1 MTTNTFQ
8 VIDMVTREAL
18 EILKAKLGFGNRVL
32 RQFDSSFGDDGA
44 KIGDTLRIRIPP
56 RYTVGSGPAPTLQ
69 NFTQNQVPVAAQ
81 SQLNVALEITSKDM
95 SLSLDNLKDQL
106 VDPAMA
112 QLAASIDLQGTATVV
127 SSVIATG
134 TYAGNYTGFT
144 NLVTPGAL
152 VNGNQPALWTGAIL
166 NAAST
171 TAQQASLPFFNAQ
184 ARLTNQSAP
193 GNDRYCVLNPNATA
207 NSVAAFTSI
216 FNPSSEISAQYRDG
230 YIGQLAGAMFHTSN
244 TTQSFTA
251 GAWTQAAAVQV
262 STTSVDGASTL
273 VVKGFGNSD
282 TVLAGDQFVIANVF
296 EVNPL
301 TRVST
306 AQLQVFTVISTPV
319 NNGSG
324 GFTFNVAPKINSA
337 SSPQYQTVGTLPQAN
352 ANITMMGT
360 SGATTAVNFMYQ
372 KGAVVMVSAPLENV
386 SDQGAYCVIVGDP
399 EDNVSLRYIKQYQ
412 ASLGQTISAID
423 TLIGWAVPRPELG
436 TRIQA

>member
-32 RQFDSSFGDDGA
+32 RQYDSSFGDAGA

-56 RYTVGSGPAPTLQ
+56 RYTVGTGPAPTLQ

-81 SQLNVALEITSKDM
+81 SQLNVALEVTSKDM
-95 SLSLDNLKDQL
+95 SLSMDNLKDQL

-134 TYAGNYTGFT
+134 QYAGNYTGFT
-144 NLVTPGAL
+144 NLNTPGNISATT
-152 VNGNQPALWTGAIL
+152 GPASWTGAIL
-166 NAAST
+166 NAGAT
-171 TAQQASLPFFNAQ
+171 TSQQASLPFFNAQ

-193 GNDRYCVLNPNATA
+193 GNDRFCVLNPNATA
-207 NSVAAFTSI
+207 NSVAAFTNI

-244 TTQSFTA
+244 TTQSFTS
-251 GAWTQAAAVQV
+251 GAWTQSSTVQV
-262 STTSVDGASTL
+262 STTSVDGATTL
-273 VVKGFGNSD
+273 VVKGFGASD
-282 TVLAGDQFVIANVF
+282 TVLAGDQFVVAGVF

-301 TRVST
+301 TRQST
-306 AQLQVFTVISTPV
+306 SQQQVFTVISTPT

-324 GFTFNVAPKINSA
+324 GFTFNVAPKINSPTSA
-337 SSPQYQTVGTLPQAN
+337 QYQTVGSLPAAN
-352 ANITMMGT
+352 ALITMMGT
-360 SGATTAVNFMYQ
+360 SNTSTAVNFMYQ

-386 SDQGAYCVIVGDP
+386 ADQGAYCVTVGDP
-399 EDNVSLRYIKQYQ
+399 EDGVSLRYIRQYQ
-412 ASLGQTISAID
+412 ASIGQTISSID
-423 TLIGWAVPRPELG
+423 TLVGWAVPRPELG